1 MALTLGVG
9 VCCCDCMLVDVEDT
23 DVEDELVEESE
34 LNELISPLSVMGV
47 GLGLIALGLGSSVG
61 FDELAS

>member
-9 VCCCDCMLVDVEDT
+9 VCCCGCMLVDVEET
-23 DVEDELVEESE
+23 EVEDELVEDRE
-34 LNELISPLSVMGV
+34 LNELISPLSVIGV
-47 GLGLIALGLGSSVG
+47 GLGLIVLGLGSSVG

>member
-9 VCCCDCMLVDVEDT
+9 VCCCGCMWADVEDT
-23 DVEDELVEESE
+23 DVEEELVEESE
-34 LNELISPLSVMGV
+34 LNELMSPLSVIGV
-47 GLGLIALGLGSSVG
+47 GLGLVGLGLSSSAG